1 MLQWVGRRRSRL
13 QQQLEE
19 ENIKATNLATK
30 VCFPKIPSHDL
41 TSSKVEEMD
50 MMLRQREEQVAS
62 LERELDK
69 QRELRE
75 AQVTRES
82 FRYKTHKVQ
91 LCQISR

>member
-1 MLQWVGRRRSRL
+1 MGM
-13 QQQLEE
+13 
-19 ENIKATNLATK
+19 K
-30 VCFPKIPSHDL
+30 
-41 TSSKVEEMD
+41 
-50 MMLRQREEQVAS
+50 LRQREEQVVI

-82 FRYKTHKVQ
+82 FRHKTHKVH